1 MGLHRLFP
9 GRHTLRTVPVALAPV
24 LIGSVCF
31 LGSDLSVWVF
41 FHHLVNEAGNLI
53 AVPPIL
59 GRSFPDSARCI
70 KPGLLQQPQPI
81 QAPVEDA
88 AQVLRLPQPPFQGLV
103 LLFLGEVPVERT
115 TFTRPESNTVGS
127 VTFGKWLVLMNN
139 LNCGTNSKEFSLRKR
154 ALMVSRP
161 VRVFT
166 KLADRTICFPGS
178 EILTTRAPASL
189 AMSSV
194 GALLLVLSFCAM
206 VSASLPAHSRPLGPC
221 MSPSGSP
228 CRSGLWPHRV

>member
-9 GRHTLRTVPVALAPV
+9 GWHTLRTVPVALAPV

-103 LLFLGEVPVERT
+103 LLFLGEVPVERDHFHPPGIKHCGVCHLWQVVGVDEQLELRDKLEGVFVEET
-115 TFTRPESNTVGS
+115 SVDGVPARESLYQAG
-127 VTFGKWLVLMNN
+127 G
-139 LNCGTNSKEFSLRKR
+139 
-154 ALMVSRP
+154 
-161 VRVFT
+161 
-166 KLADRTICFPGS
+166 
-178 EILTTRAPASL
+178 
-189 AMSSV
+189 
-194 GALLLVLSFCAM
+194 
-206 VSASLPAHSRPLGPC
+206 
-221 MSPSGSP
+221 
-228 CRSGLWPHRV
+228 